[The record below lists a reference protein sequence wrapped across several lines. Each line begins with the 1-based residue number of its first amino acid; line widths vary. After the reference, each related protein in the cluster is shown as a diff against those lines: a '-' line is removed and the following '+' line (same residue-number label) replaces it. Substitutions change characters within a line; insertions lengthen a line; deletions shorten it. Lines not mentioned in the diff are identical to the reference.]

1 MGISQDSEH
10 APLGPVVLSSLWRKV
25 SVAFIFL
32 SHTVWWVRYFLHY
45 LPPLMALKTASP
57 VYVVGALLPAA
68 PANIRVA
75 NNMEEELSWGQQL
88 ASGSCWR
95 AASGLLQP
103 SV

>member
-1 MGISQDSEH
+1 
-10 APLGPVVLSSLWRKV
+10 
-25 SVAFIFL
+25 
-32 SHTVWWVRYFLHY
+32 
-45 LPPLMALKTASP
+45 MALKTASP